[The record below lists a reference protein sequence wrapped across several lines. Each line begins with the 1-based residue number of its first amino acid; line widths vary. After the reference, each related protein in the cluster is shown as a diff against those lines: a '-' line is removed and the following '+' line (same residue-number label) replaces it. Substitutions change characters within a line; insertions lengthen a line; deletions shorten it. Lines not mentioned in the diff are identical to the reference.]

1 MPALHT
7 LSISR
12 SHYNI
17 ARRFMVDN
25 NLATPKDAV
34 IKMIEIALA
43 AHLATTAKGALG
55 GSHGDA
61 VPRKAQ

>member
-1 MPALHT
+1 MPTVHT

-17 ARRFMVDN
+17 ARRFMVDK
-25 NLATPKDAV
+25 NLATPKEAV

-43 AHLATTAKGALG
+43 VHLAHSQGGAWRKPWRRCTA
-55 GSHGDA
+55 
-61 VPRKAQ
+61 

>member
-1 MPALHT
+1 MPTLHT

-17 ARRFMVDN
+17 ARRFMVDK
-25 NLATPKDAV
+25 NLATPKEAV

-43 AHLATTAKGALG
+43 AHLVYSQGGAWRKPWRRCTA
-55 GSHGDA
+55 
-61 VPRKAQ
+61 

>member
-12 SHYNI
+12 AHYNI
-17 ARRFMVDN
+17 ARRYMVDN
-25 NLATPKDAV
+25 NLSTPKEAV
-34 IKMIEIALA
+34 IKMIEVALA
-43 AHLATTAKGALG
+43 AHLATTKGGTG

-61 VPRKAQ
+61 VSREAQ

>member
-1 MPALHT
+1 
-7 LSISR
+7 
-12 SHYNI
+12 
-17 ARRFMVDN
+17 MVDN
-25 NLATPKDAV
+25 NLATPKEAV

-43 AHLATTAKGALG
+43 VHLATAKGALG

>member
-1 MPALHT
+1 MPTLHT

-17 ARRFMVDN
+17 ARRFMVDM
-25 NLATPKDAV
+25 NLATPKEAV

-43 AHLATTAKGALG
+43 AHLATARGALG

>member
-25 NLATPKDAV
+25 NLATPKEAV

-43 AHLATTAKGALG
+43 AHLVTAKGSLG